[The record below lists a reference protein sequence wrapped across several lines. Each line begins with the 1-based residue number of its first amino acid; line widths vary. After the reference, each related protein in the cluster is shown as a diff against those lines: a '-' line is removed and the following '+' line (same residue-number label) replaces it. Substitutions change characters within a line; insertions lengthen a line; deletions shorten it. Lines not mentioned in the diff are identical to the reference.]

1 MSIKDRIEDRRKGVE
16 TRKAEN
22 GLLKRQIADAE
33 KKIEELVKDMDVS
46 SEALSFLEQLASGR
60 RGVMKEKIEKVVT
73 DALQLIYG
81 KSYAVELTYSM
92 KNNRSWL
99 DIEMKRDTAAGE
111 VKRNMGGF
119 GGGVSDTI
127 SVPLRLMVLLGS
139 GGTDKVCVLD
149 ECWKHMDNERIEL
162 VGKFLRVMADRLG
175 MQVMLSSHH
184 DAVKTFADKTYEI
197 SEDSGLSKV
206 EAYE

>member
-1 MSIKDRIEDRRKGVE
+1 MDVRQEIVDRRKDVE

-22 GLLKRQIADAE
+22 GLLRRQIEEAE
-33 KKIEELVKDMDVS
+33 VKIVELVKEMDIS

-81 KSYAVELTYSM
+81 KSYSVELTYSM
-92 KNNRSWL
+92 KNNRSHL
-99 DIEMKRDTAAGE
+99 DIEMKRETDAGE

-119 GGGVSDTI
+119 GGGVADTI

-139 GGTDKVCVLD
+139 GGTDKVCILD

-175 MQVMLSSHH
+175 IQVLLCSHH
-184 DAVKTFADKTYEI
+184 DAVKTFSDRTYEI
-197 SEDSGLSKV
+197 SEDAGVSSV
-206 EAYE
+206 EAY